1 MAYKVSKGKNKITG
15 NQTFIDNISGSVISA
30 SYFVGN
36 GSLLTN
42 VSGSGG
48 TATATGGG
56 PLTAIQFK
64 TGSAGEISGS
74 SNLLFDY
81 TIPKFTTNSGFVVNR
96 TTTSTNLTLTPAQH
110 IVGVDTSVATASLTL
125 TLPNASTLSNG
136 QIFIVKDEGGMA
148 DTKNII
154 LSCSISGQTIDGE
167 GTITIESPYSAIN
180 LYSNGNNKY
189 FIY

>member
-30 SYFVGN
+30 SYFVGD

-48 TATATGGG
+48 TGTATGGG

-110 IVGVDTSVATASLTL
+110 IIGVDTSAATASLTL